1 MAQRRDVGLG
11 PYPTIKVARAQI
23 KVYVGLD
30 MKKFW
35 IRPRP
40 RPEVTWTRDGSGP
53 LPIPE
58 EA

>member
-1 MAQRRDVGLG
+1 MGLG